1 MKRQSFVSVLSICL
15 VVLTLCTAAFAQSSI
30 SVVPAMP
37 VIIVTGSATVEA
49 TPDQAIVRIGIVH
62 ESGSARAAQDDA
74 SKIGQAI
81 VRSIGALGVPAAKI
95 QTSRLS
101 ISPMYAQPKPG
112 SSDPPRIVGYSASNS
127 VSVVL
132 DNLALIGPVVDA
144 GLENGAN
151 RLEGVQF
158 RLKDDATVREKA
170 LMQAVAEARGK
181 ATAMATALSVTLGP
195 VQEVS
200 ETGSSVAP
208 MGERGEAVFA
218 MAARSSTPTPVS
230 PGQIEVSASVTLKY
244 AIGARN

>member
-1 MKRQSFVSVLSICL
+1 MKTPSFVYLLSICL
-15 VVLTLCTAAFAQSSI
+15 LVLTLCTTTFAQSSI
-30 SVVPAMP
+30 SVVPATP

-49 TPDQAIVRIGIVH
+49 TPDQAIVRVGIVH
-62 ESGSARAAQDDA
+62 EGGTAKAAQEEA
-74 SKIGQAI
+74 NKIGQAI
-81 VRSIGALGVPAAKI
+81 VKSIGALGVPANRI

-112 SSDPPRIVGYSASNS
+112 SSDPARIVGYSASNS
-127 VSVVL
+127 VSVML

-158 RLKDDATVREKA
+158 RLKDDATVREQA
-170 LMQAVAEARGK
+170 LVRAVAEARGK
-181 ATAMATALSVTLGP
+181 AAAMASAMSVTLGP
-195 VQEVS
+195 VQELS
-200 ETGSSVAP
+200 ETGSSVTP
-208 MGERGEAVFA
+208 LGERGEAVFA

-244 AIGARN
+244 AIVSKN